1 VNQRRSVNKELSYL
15 HFSAK
20 IEIRVLIF
28 TLSERTSMKIN
39 DFTASAP
46 GRLIQTE
53 RGHLAF
59 IPAALP
65 PEIEWSPQLITLL
78 SEAERALAHLAA
90 AGEAFPP
97 TMISVKPFVRQEA
110 VSSSRIE
117 GTHTSLRELYIFE
130 AEQLSFTEST
140 DAEEVQNYVKAL
152 EDGLERIETLP
163 VSLRLIRELHEKLMK
178 GVRGDFWTPG
188 EFRRSQNWIGAA
200 GSTLE
205 NARYVPPPVDEMH
218 TCLHALEDFIYAPS
232 DLPDL
237 VRLGLIHYQFE
248 AIHPFLDG
256 NGRIGRLLVSLLL
269 FEWGLL
275 PQPFLY
281 LSAYI
286 ETYRSEYYRHL
297 LNVSLYGKWE
307 DWLTFFLAGIKEQA
321 TSARERVRAL
331 ARLQEI
337 YRKRLQSERTFE
349 NLMQLVDFML
359 GQPILTVR
367 QIEAGLGLKNYLSAQ
382 RLIEKLESLGMLR
395 EITGQARN
403 RIYQADQILQTID
416 APLETLESPDKP
428 TGFKDEA

>member
-1 VNQRRSVNKELSYL
+1 
-15 HFSAK
+15 
-20 IEIRVLIF
+20 
-28 TLSERTSMKIN
+28 MKIN

>member
-1 VNQRRSVNKELSYL
+1 
-15 HFSAK
+15 
-20 IEIRVLIF
+20 
-28 TLSERTSMKIN
+28 MKTN
-39 DFTASAP
+39 DFSASAP
-46 GRLIQTE
+46 GRVIQTE
-53 RGHLAF
+53 GGYLAF

-65 PEIEWSPQLITLL
+65 PELEWSTQLITLL
-78 SEAERALAHLAA
+78 SETERALAHLAA
-90 AGEAFPP
+90 AGESFPS
-97 TMISVKPFVRQEA
+97 TMISVKPFMRQEA

-117 GTHTSLRELYIFE
+117 GTHTSLRELYAYE
-130 AEQLSFTEST
+130 AEQLSFIEST
-140 DAEEVQNYVKAL
+140 DAQEVQNYVKAL
-152 EDGLERIETLP
+152 EYGLERIETLP
-163 VSLRLIRELHEKLMK
+163 VSLRLIRELHAKLMK

-218 TCLHALEDFIYAPS
+218 TCLHSLEDFIHAPS

-237 VRLGLIHYQFE
+237 IRLGLIHYQFE

-275 PQPFLY
+275 SQPFLH

-297 LNVSLYGKWE
+297 LNVSLHGHWE
-307 DWLTFFLAGIKEQA
+307 NWLTFFLTGIKEQA
-321 TSARERVRAL
+321 TSAKVRVRAL
-331 ARLQEI
+331 ATLRENYRERLQN
-337 YRKRLQSERTFE
+337 ERTFE

-359 GQPILTVR
+359 GQPILTIR
-367 QIEAGLGLKNYLSAQ
+367 QVEAGLELKNYLSAQ
-382 RLIEKLESLGMLR
+382 RLVEKLESFGMLR

-403 RIYQADQILQTID
+403 RIYQADQVLQAID
-416 APLETLESPDKP
+416 APLETLELPDKP
-428 TGFKDEA
+428 TQFKDEA